1 MKYSSL
7 NLDTNSQVFEE
18 LLRVGE
24 DKIFK
29 VVPEGNSRNVK
40 DMKDLYDVSPDD
52 QTGKELLEKAHPE
65 KGETIE
71 SYLTNGGLVE
81 NLTKQQETDMIIALK
96 NPSGRVYKKTMAAKE
111 LADELVIIAEEM
123 DVRGQTQLASY
134 ADDIL
139 FRLEKKSELQ
149 KEATSVLV
157 PLLVAGPSILAA
169 IFTISHTM
177 DPVDF
182 GVDGNIKSLVLAI
195 NTFKTNN
202 PAGAGQFE
210 YSLKDLNEICGGLLR
225 TREQYKK
232 LISQLDSS
240 LRNITPILS
249 KKDDIKTQTIST
261 LAESPDT
268 KKIVEQIN
276 NYNNIYNNHMQ
287 KIIEALTTIQ
297 ASLVANFKNVENM
310 TQTDTGERGFWLD
323 LLGKTVKLY
332 DKSGKSDSQNL
343 LDSLFSLIKSLNA
356 EVTTLKAEKDE
367 LVRRH
372 TSKLQYDISEQFNP
386 ENTATTTP
394 AK

>member
-7 NLDTNSQVFEE
+7 NLDTNNEVFEE

-29 VVPEGNSRNVK
+29 VVPEGNKRNVK
-40 DMKDLYDVSPDD
+40 DMKDLYDVSVED

-71 SYLTNGGLVE
+71 SYLTDGGLVE
-81 NLTKQQETDMIIALK
+81 NLTKQQETDMTIALK

-123 DVRGQTQLASY
+123 DIRGQTQLASY

-149 KEATSVLV
+149 KEAVPVLV
-157 PLLVAGPSILAA
+157 PLLIAVPSILAA
-169 IFTISHTM
+169 IFTTSHAM

-202 PAGAGQFE
+202 PAGAKMFE
-210 YSLKDLNEICGGLLR
+210 YTLTDLNNICGGLLK

-240 LRNITPILS
+240 LKNIAPLPS
-249 KKDDIKTQTIST
+249 RKDEIKAENIST

-276 NYNNIYNNHMQ
+276 KYNDMYNSHMQ
-287 KIIEALTTIQ
+287 KIIEALTTMQ
-297 ASLVANFKNVENM
+297 AALVENFKNVENM
-310 TQTDTGERGFWLD
+310 TQTDTGERGFWSD
-323 LLGKTVKLY
+323 LWGNTVKLY

-343 LDSLFSLIKSLNA
+343 LDSLFALIKSLNA
-356 EVTTLKAEKDE
+356 EVTTLKADKDE
-367 LVRRH
+367 LVRRY
-372 TSKLQYDISEQFNP
+372 TSKLKYDISEQFTP
-386 ENTATTTP
+386 ETTP